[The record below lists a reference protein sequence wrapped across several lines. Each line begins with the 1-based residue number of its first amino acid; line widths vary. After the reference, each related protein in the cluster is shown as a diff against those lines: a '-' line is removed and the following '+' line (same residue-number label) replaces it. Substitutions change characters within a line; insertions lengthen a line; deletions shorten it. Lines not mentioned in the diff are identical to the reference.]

1 MARRKVEMRREE
13 ILAATIGQVAER
25 GLAQTRVADVAAA
38 LGISPGLVFYHFATK
53 EALLVAA
60 FEHAVAA
67 DLSRLDRA
75 VRRGSDPTDRLR
87 RVLAVYGP
95 TGQASGWRIWIDAW
109 ALALRD
115 AQIRA
120 ALRRLDD
127 RWRQTMIDVVQAGT
141 EAGVFSCPDPVAS
154 VARVSA
160 LLDGLSVATL
170 AYRNV
175 TRAELRTWVRE
186 ATARELGIAP
196 DELS

>member
-1 MARRKVEMRREE
+1 V
-13 ILAATIGQVAER
+13 
-25 GLAQTRVADVAAA
+25 

-67 DLSRLDRA
+67 DLSRLDRT

-127 RWRQTMIDVVQAGT
+127 RWRQTMIDVVHAGT
-141 EAGVFSCPDPVAS
+141 QAGVFSCPDPVAS